1 MNKYHMTD
9 SVKERFR
16 AMGLSDNESYQ
27 EILDI
32 VRSNQNGRV
41 DSNEKTAIALFYWL
55 QASLDWNTTCVNC
68 ARVLDSAYE
77 SEERRHDAEEALER
91 LRSLISNGE

>member
-1 MNKYHMTD
+1 MGKYTITD
-9 SVKERFR
+9 DTKQQFR
-16 AMGLSDNESYQ
+16 NMGLAGNESFL
-27 EILDI
+27 EILEI

-41 DSNEKTAIALFYWL
+41 DSNEKTAIAIWKWL

-77 SEERRHDAEEALER
+77 AEERRHEAEEALEA
-91 LRSLISNGE
+91 LRSLVGE